1 MRMRGIR
8 RVVIGLVLVVA
19 SACVA
24 EPGSSGLPAETTRPE
39 PIVTPSPVPATP
51 SPQPVDSSPV
61 PTGVAPTPAA
71 APSPAT
77 GSTVVD
83 LSGDG
88 TLRSGPF
95 SVDEDW
101 VIAWQRTGTRLFS
114 VQLVPADVDVF
125 GELVV
130 SATGPASG
138 SSPMHEAGTFLVQVF
153 ASEPWT
159 IRIVDVLPVPARPI
173 PAAAAGTGRANTEI
187 FAADGPL
194 LIEWAADRAA
204 PLGIELVTMTTG
216 EPLLIAAERHAEVSC
231 RSVAVADEFYLHV
244 VTDAGW
250 TITLRP
256 SEGEAVCPAD

>member
-1 MRMRGIR
+1 
-8 RVVIGLVLVVA
+8 VVFGLVVVVA
-19 SACVA
+19 AACVA
-24 EPGSSGLPAETTRPE
+24 EPGSSGLPVETTRPE

-51 SPQPVDSSPV
+51 SPPPGDPSPV

-77 GSTVVD
+77 GSTVVE
-83 LSGDG
+83 LSGDDA
-88 TLRSGPF
+88 LRSGPF

-114 VQLVPADVDVF
+114 VQVVPADVDVF
-125 GELVV
+125 GELIV
-130 SATGPASG
+130 STTGPASG

-159 IRIVDVLPVPARPI
+159 IRIVDVLPVPPRQI
-173 PAAAAGTGRANTEI
+173 PTAVAGTGPANTEI
-187 FAADGPL
+187 LAADGPL

-204 PLGIELVTMTTG
+204 PLGIELVTLTTG
-216 EPLLIAAERHAEVSC
+216 EPLLIAAERHAGVSC
-231 RSVAVADEFYLHV
+231 RAVTVADEFYLRV
-244 VTDAGW
+244 VTDVGW

-256 SEGEAVCPAD
+256 NEGEAVCPAD